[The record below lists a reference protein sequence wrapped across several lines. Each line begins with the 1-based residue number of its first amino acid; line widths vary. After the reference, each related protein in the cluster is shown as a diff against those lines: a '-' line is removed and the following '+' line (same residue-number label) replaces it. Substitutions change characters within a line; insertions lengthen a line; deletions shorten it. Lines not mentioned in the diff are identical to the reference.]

1 MWGLSTALMEQHNH
15 FYLFLS
21 HSRNERDLSVAGG
34 TSNLSKFSDFVA
46 VEKNIQVF
54 YVEYRSLEHSYFQL
68 QLVYVNI
75 ESILNSDRLCYYQR
89 LRRRLT
95 DLEHWTNVHKRMNEK
110 NPPVERPVIENIKT
124 KKKRMEN
131 V

>member
-1 MWGLSTALMEQHNH
+1 MEQHNH

-54 YVEYRSLEHSYFQL
+54 SVEYRSLEHSYFQL

-95 DLEHWTNVHKRMNEK
+95 DLEH
-110 NPPVERPVIENIKT
+110 
-124 KKKRMEN
+124 
-131 V
+131 